1 MRACVQEMVSSISQ
15 KRTNDVYTLN
25 ETERNW
31 KEPCW
36 ATLWPSSRLYNVGLQ
51 KFGFHQLKYHLI
63 ICVCM
68 WVSVQ
73 CTNWKGN
80 RCEQKK
86 KIYWSFCPIYHI
98 FRYCSLLLWMMCG
111 CLSIPFLHTV
121 CDLFV
126 LAVGSGCL
134 CSLEIY
140 FFILSLMLSFL
151 KGRWCTKKH
160 MHIYSLSIYDQWVYL
175 CFDWIVRLLSWTLEM
190 NEETAKAENV
200 DRKICYWNCCGAET
214 NE

>member
-1 MRACVQEMVSSISQ
+1 MTYIHWM
-15 KRTNDVYTLN
+15 KRNG
-25 ETERNW
+25 TERNHV
-31 KEPCW
+31 ELHYDHHQDCI
-36 ATLWPSSRLYNVGLQ
+36 TLGCKSSAFISSNIIWLSVYVCEWVYNVQTGKEIDANKKRKSIGPFAL
-51 KFGFHQLKYHLI
+51 FI
-63 ICVCM
+63 IFFVIVPCF
-68 WVSVQ
+68 
-73 CTNWKGN
+73 
-80 RCEQKK
+80 CEWCAAVFQ
-86 KIYWSFCPIYHI
+86 F
-98 FRYCSLLLWMMCG
+98 L
-111 CLSIPFLHTV
+111 FLHTV

-134 CSLEIY
+134 CSLEIS